1 MGLSADGQQKAP
13 GEPQRSLSLLKAT
26 PLNRSQECAGGRE
39 ACATFVYVVQ
49 ISLLAHGRQQME
61 DAGVD
66 ADSVVTV
73 VLPGVVLDH
82 IEKLSDKK
90 QDPVLRVILVK
101 KNRRQT

>member
-1 MGLSADGQQKAP
+1 
-13 GEPQRSLSLLKAT
+13 
-26 PLNRSQECAGGRE
+26 
-39 ACATFVYVVQ
+39 
-49 ISLLAHGRQQME
+49 ME